1 MSSQADSPGSCLIL
15 LTLACLEMVFNP
27 RRSHSPFRYLPSHN
41 KPARRKEHLDRK
53 IPQNIIHWP
62 SGSDS
67 ILTAHKLGQINM
79 TQSMKTLELHHIM
92 LQ

>member
-15 LTLACLEMVFNP
+15 LTLAGLEMVFNP
-27 RRSHSPFRYLPSHN
+27 RRSHSPFGYLPSHN
-41 KPARRKEHLDRK
+41 KPARRKELLDRK
-53 IPQNIIHWP
+53 IPQNIIHGP
-62 SGSDS
+62 SGLDS

-79 TQSMKTLELHHIM
+79 TRPMKIPELLHIM

>member
-15 LTLACLEMVFNP
+15 LTLAGLEMVFNP
-27 RRSHSPFRYLPSHN
+27 RRSHPPFGYIPSHN
-41 KPARRKEHLDRK
+41 KPGRRKELSDRK
-53 IPQNIIHWP
+53 IPKSIIYGP

-79 TQSMKTLELHHIM
+79 TRPMKTLELHHIM

>member
-15 LTLACLEMVFNP
+15 LTLAGLEMVFNP
-27 RRSHSPFRYLPSHN
+27 RRSHFPFGYLPFHN
-41 KPARRKEHLDRK
+41 NPVRLKELLDRK
-53 IPQNIIHWP
+53 IPQNIKHGP

-67 ILTAHKLGQINM
+67 ILTAHKSGQINM
-79 TQSMKTLELHHIM
+79 TRPMKTLELHHIM